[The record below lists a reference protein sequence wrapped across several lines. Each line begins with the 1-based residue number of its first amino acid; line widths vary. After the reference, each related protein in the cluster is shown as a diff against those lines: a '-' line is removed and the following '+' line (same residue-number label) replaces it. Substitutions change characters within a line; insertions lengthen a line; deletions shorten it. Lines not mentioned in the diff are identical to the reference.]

1 MNRHLIEKVL
11 LKKHLDFVA
20 SIEDKDVRNLVHK
33 NSIITGGSIV
43 SLLTNQP
50 VNDYDYY
57 FRDYETTKAVA
68 EYYIKKFNE
77 MHPNADV
84 NPKLS
89 TYPREYNAKRVKI
102 IVKSSGI
109 ASEKTTEGKY
119 QYFEQI
125 PDNVGMDYVAQA
137 MEEID
142 NIPADQQAIDE
153 AAKQPYRPIFFSSN
167 AITLSNKVQLV
178 VRFYGNPDE
187 IHKNYDYIHCCNYW
201 TSDDNK
207 LVLNAAALE
216 SILTK
221 NLQYQGSLYPV
232 CSVIRMRKFLKQGW
246 YINAGQ
252 IMKMLFQ
259 VSQLD
264 LTDIEVL
271 EDQLTGVDAAYFHQ
285 VIDYCKAKQEKEP
298 EFKVTMPYL
307 ISILDKIF
315 G

>member
-1 MNRHLIEKVL
+1 MNRKLIERVL

-20 SIEDKDVRNLVHK
+20 SIKDEKVQKLVNK

-50 VNDYDYY
+50 VNDFDYY
-57 FRDYETTKAVA
+57 FRNYETTKAVA
-68 EYYIKKFNE
+68 EYYIKEFCELN
-77 MHPNADV
+77 PNADIKPV
-84 NPKLS
+84 LS
-89 TYPREYNAKRVKI
+89 YYPEEAGNQRVKI
-102 IVKSSGI
+102 IVKSAGI
-109 ASEKTTEGKY
+109 ASEKTNEGKY
-119 QYFEQI
+119 QYFEAL
-125 PDNVGMDYVAQA
+125 PDEVGMEYVEKA
-137 MEEID
+137 MDGID
-142 NIPADQQAIDE
+142 NIVADQEAIDE
-153 AAKQPYRPIFFSSN
+153 AAKTPYRPIFLSSN

-178 VRFYGNPDE
+178 VRFYGDPDE

-201 TSDDNK
+201 TSDK
-207 LVLNAAALE
+207 GELVLNAGALE

-259 VSQLD
+259 VSALD
-264 LTDIEVL
+264 LTDITVL

-285 VIDYCKAKQEKEP
+285 VIDYCKKKQEENP
-298 EFKVTMPYL
+298 DFKVTMPYL
-307 ISILDKIF
+307 ISILDKVF